1 MLKRLFTPL
10 CYSAVMIRAPTP
22 TRFAELDALRG
33 LAALAVVLF
42 HLTWRASQ
50 VLAGAQTIPW
60 GLEWGRFGVH
70 LFFSIS
76 GFVIFMT
83 LERTSSAADFAVSR
97 LARLFPAYWCAV
109 LLTALGVVA
118 LGAPELG
125 QPPQIVLANLTMLQ
139 GFDYVP
145 PVDGVYWSLTVELA
159 FYLCM
164 LALWKAQL
172 LHRIELVLL
181 GWLALMAAW
190 ELFPQLPSR
199 VGLLLCVRYIAWFVP
214 GILAYR
220 VWTGAR
226 RPAQQVL
233 PWLAGLAAIL
243 VGYQAAIWPVYLVVS
258 AIYAGLIAGR
268 LGWLRQRLLIWLGAI
283 SYPLYLIH
291 QHLGYALI
299 ARLEALGAGPWLAL
313 VLTIAAALA
322 ASEAIHRWVEA
333 PSLGAIRQ
341 LWKARSTARL
351 TPEPAA

>member
-1 MLKRLFTPL
+1 MLKRLFISI
-10 CYSAVMIRAPTP
+10 CYCTAVTRAPAP
-22 TRFAELDALRG
+22 SRFGELDALRG

-50 VLAGAQTIPW
+50 VLPGAQTIPW

-83 LERTSSAADFAVSR
+83 LERTSSAADFTVSR
-97 LARLFPAYWCAV
+97 FARLFPAYWCGV
-109 LLTALGVVA
+109 LLTAIGVIA

-159 FYLCM
+159 FYVCM

-181 GWLALMAAW
+181 GWLALMTAW

-199 VGLLLCVRYIAWFVP
+199 LGLVLCVRYIAWFVP

-220 VWTGAR
+220 VWTGQR

-243 VGYQAAIWPVYLVVS
+243 AGYQSPIWPVYLCVS
-258 AIYAGLIAGR
+258 GVYLALVGGH
-268 LGWLRQRLLIWLGAI
+268 LGWLRHPALIWLGAI

-299 ARLEALGAGPWLAL
+299 ARLETLGAAPWLAL
-313 VLTIAAALA
+313 IVTLAAALA
-322 ASEAIHRWVEA
+322 VAEAIHRWAET
-333 PSLGAIRQ
+333 PSLSAIRGW
-341 LWKARSTARL
+341 WKARRSARL
-351 TPEPAA
+351 TPEPAE